1 MRCVI
6 TNKMERSSSKPVIA
20 LMLLVVCI
28 VSCFEQRRSGDGP
41 HGRRWELLT
50 YCCCRCA
57 RHLQRLSGTET
68 VRWKCCDRLIR
79 ALRLSPFRARE
90 AEEKLAA
97 AGASNGCLPV
107 DGRVVAANEKAAR
120 AVHKFNVNGY
130 SATKAMAKHEHVSSK
145 RLTVAGYA
153 WEIHYT
159 PGHDAH
165 WHYWVAFKLVFLGVG
180 EQAQRAGGD
189 DDDNDAG
196 AVKASLS
203 CCLSH
208 AFGSANESS
217 PWVLLV
223 KRRELEASGFIT
235 GDSFA
240 VRCTITVLSKNTIN
254 SAEPSPDLHLQLGE
268 LLRSGRFADVEFIV
282 CGVSIAAHRC
292 VLAARSPSLAAAVLK
307 GGTRKKDGSV
317 RVEVKDDMRAG
328 VFRALLHFIY
338 TDTLMELDWR
348 EDGSDPLLPRTMVM
362 SLNEAAGRYGLER
375 LKQICENM
383 LGFDDA
389 CSADCAVM

>member
-1 MRCVI
+1 M
-6 TNKMERSSSKPVIA
+6 
-20 LMLLVVCI
+20 
-28 VSCFEQRRSGDGP
+28 
-41 HGRRWELLT
+41 
-50 YCCCRCA
+50 
-57 RHLQRLSGTET
+57 
-68 VRWKCCDRLIR
+68 
-79 ALRLSPFRARE
+79 
-90 AEEKLAA
+90 
-97 AGASNGCLPV
+97 
-107 DGRVVAANEKAAR
+107 
-120 AVHKFNVNGY
+120 GY

-203 CCLSH
+203 CCL
-208 AFGSANESS
+208 
-217 PWVLLV
+217 
-223 KRRELEASGFIT
+223 RRELEASGFIT

-282 CGVSIAAHRC
+282 SGVSIAAHRC

>member
-1 MRCVI
+1 MS
-6 TNKMERSSSKPVIA
+6 NSGK
-20 LMLLVVCI
+20 
-28 VSCFEQRRSGDGP
+28 EQRRMDRFIVIP
-41 HGRRWELLT
+41 FPP
-50 YCCCRCA
+50 CR
-57 RHLQRLSGTET
+57 
-68 VRWKCCDRLIR
+68 
-79 ALRLSPFRARE
+79 
-90 AEEKLAA
+90 
-97 AGASNGCLPV
+97 NGSSVDVV
-107 DGRVVAANEKAAR
+107 DGGGKSGKKPQGGGGEGGGAADHHR
-120 AVHKFNVNGY
+120 QHFNVNGY

-165 WHYWVAFKLVFLGVG
+165 WHYWVAFKLVFLGIG

-196 AVKASLS
+196 AIKA

-282 CGVSIAAHRC
+282 SGVSIAAHRC

>member
-1 MRCVI
+1 NQSGSLGGFGLCGVY
-6 TNKMERSSSKPVIA
+6 VA
-20 LMLLVVCI
+20 GVAQLL
-28 VSCFEQRRSGDGP
+28 P
-41 HGRRWELLT
+41 
-50 YCCCRCA
+50 
-57 RHLQRLSGTET
+57 
-68 VRWKCCDRLIR
+68 
-79 ALRLSPFRARE
+79 
-90 AEEKLAA
+90 
-97 AGASNGCLPV
+97 GAPV
-107 DGRVVAANEKAAR
+107 DHALPCFR
-120 AVHKFNVNGY
+120 
-130 SATKAMAKHEHVSSK
+130 
-145 RLTVAGYA
+145 
-153 WEIHYT
+153 
-159 PGHDAH
+159 
-165 WHYWVAFKLVFLGVG
+165 G
-180 EQAQRAGGD
+180 EERQ
-189 DDDNDAG
+189 
-196 AVKASLS
+196 
-203 CCLSH
+203 SH

-217 PWVLLV
+217 PWVLPV

-282 CGVSIAAHRC
+282 SGVSIAAHRC